1 MDDVAPDLWGE
12 MGGGLITAI
21 CLCSFYWFVSR
32 PISGSVCLSLCISI
46 LLTYYILISL
56 SIYLSCYLSV
66 CLAIYVYIFHVLLY
80 LSFYLSIYWYIYF
93 VCVSSFFDN
102 NCKHWTAFKIREHH
116 YYVSFIQRIY
126 SPWRF
131 KKSIHIIWHLQFWNV
146 NSGYLIKTLNKT

>member
-56 SIYLSCYLSV
+56 FIYRST
-66 CLAIYVYIFHVLLY
+66 CLAIYLSVLLY
-80 LSFYLSIYWYIYF
+80 MYTSFMYYCIYLSICPSIDISTLF
-93 VCVSSFFDN
+93 VFLLSLII
-102 NCKHWTAFKIREHH
+102 TASTELLLKLENIITMFLLFKGFIPLAITRRNA
-116 YYVSFIQRIY
+116 YYRYVTI
-126 SPWRF
+126 
-131 KKSIHIIWHLQFWNV
+131 
-146 NSGYLIKTLNKT
+146 